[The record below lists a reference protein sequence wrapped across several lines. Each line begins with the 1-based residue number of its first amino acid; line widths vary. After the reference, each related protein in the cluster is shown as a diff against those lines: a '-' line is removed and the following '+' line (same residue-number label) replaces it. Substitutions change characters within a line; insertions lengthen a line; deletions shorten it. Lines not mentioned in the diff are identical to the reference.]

1 VSAEV
6 LAAARRRSDALV
18 GKDIE
23 TLLALMHPDCLYI
36 NSQGAVLSRDE
47 YIDKYVRSN
56 DVRWTS
62 QTLRMPHFTAAGE
75 AVVLT
80 CLVHDV
86 ATFFGQSLD
95 TSFRSTS
102 TWISTADG
110 WRCLATHTSP
120 AE

>member
-6 LAAARRRSDALV
+6 LAAARRRSAALV
-18 GKDIE
+18 DKDIE
-23 TLLALMHPDCLYI
+23 TLLALMHPDCLYV
-36 NSQGAVLSRDE
+36 NSRGTVLSRNE
-47 YIDKYVRSN
+47 YIDTYVRPD

-62 QTLRMPHFTAAGE
+62 QTLREPRLTAAGD

-86 ATFFGQSLD
+86 ASFSGQSLD

-102 TWISTADG
+102 TWISTEHG
-110 WRCLATHTSP
+110 WRCLATHTSN
-120 AE
+120 AD